1 MIGKIIMDNRETQS
15 SENRR
20 SRASQNPRRNAGR
33 RRRARQKAVARL
45 VMLCLLVLAVVVLLV
60 TCVRRHKSVKEA
72 ELKAQQEAKQKANEE
87 EVYPITLR
95 FAGDINFDDDYFPMQ
110 HFQEI
115 GAESISEVIDPEYVE
130 LMNKADVMWINNE
143 FCYTDSGEALAG
155 KAFTFSANPE
165 NIKYLKEL
173 GVDVAGLANNHVFDY
188 GEQGL
193 LDTLATLEAAKIPYV
208 GAGHDIKEAAS
219 PVYVKA
225 GPLTI
230 AYVAAERAE
239 KVQIVTQEA
248 TEDQPGVLR
257 CYENDRFIES
267 IREAAEKADYV
278 IALPHWGTEHATDLE
293 DVQKDGAR
301 AYIDAGADAVIG
313 AHPHIL
319 QGIEYYNG
327 KPIVYSLG
335 NFWFD
340 NYELYTMVA
349 ELQLSKVE
357 DKEGKESTD
366 GESDQDSKDGIFA
379 SLILYPGIQRNME
392 THPAADEEREEI
404 FRHLED
410 ISPQEIQIDEQ
421 GVVSGS

>member
-15 SENRR
+15 SKNRR
-20 SRASQNPRRNAGR
+20 SRPSQNPRRNAGR

-115 GAESISEVIDPEYVE
+115 GAESISEVIDPKYVE

-143 FCYTDSGEALAG
+143 FCYTDSGEPLAG

-165 NIKYLKEL
+165 NVKYLKEL

-267 IREAAEKADYV
+267 IREAAGKADYV

>member
-1 MIGKIIMDNRETQS
+1 MDNRETQS
-15 SENRR
+15 SKNRR
-20 SRASQNPRRNAGR
+20 SRPSQNPRRNAGR

-115 GAESISEVIDPEYVE
+115 GAESISEVIDPAYVE

-143 FCYTDSGEALAG
+143 FCYTDSGEPLAG

-165 NIKYLKEL
+165 NVKYLKEL

-267 IREAAEKADYV
+267 IREAAGKADYV
-278 IALPHWGTEHATDLE
+278 IALPHWGTEHATELE

>member
-1 MIGKIIMDNRETQS
+1 MDNRETQP

-20 SRASQNPRRNAGR
+20 MRSSQNSRRNEGR
-33 RRRARQKAVARL
+33 RRRARQRAIARF
-45 VMLCLLVLAVVVLLV
+45 VMLCLLLLAVVVLLV
-60 TCVRRHKSVKEA
+60 TCARRHKSMKAA
-72 ELKAQQEAKQKANEE
+72 ELKAQQEAEQKAKEE
-87 EVYPITLR
+87 QAFPITLR

-143 FCYTDSGEALAG
+143 FCYTDSGEPLAG
-155 KAFTFSANPE
+155 KAFTFAADPE
-165 NIKYLKEL
+165 NVKYLKEL

-193 LDTLATLEAAKIPYV
+193 LDTLATLGAAGIPYV
-208 GAGHDIKEAAS
+208 GAGHNINEAAS

-267 IREAAEKADYV
+267 IKEAAGKADYV
-278 IALPHWGTEHATDLE
+278 IALPHWGTEHATELE
-293 DVQKDGAR
+293 DVQTEGAR

-340 NYELYTMVA
+340 SYDLYTMVV
-349 ELQLSKVE
+349 ELRLSKDESVE
-357 DKEGKESTD
+357 
-366 GESDQDSKDGIFA
+366 
-379 SLILYPGIQRNME
+379 LIIYPGIQRNAE
-392 THPAADEEREEI
+392 THPANESERDEI

>member
-1 MIGKIIMDNRETQS
+1 MLGKIIMDNRETRS

-20 SRASQNPRRNAGR
+20 SRPSQNPGRNAGR
-33 RRRARQKAVARL
+33 RRRARQKAIARF
-45 VMLCLLVLAVVVLLV
+45 VILCLLLLAVVVLLV

-72 ELKAQQEAKQKANEE
+72 ELKAQQEAKQKVKEE

-95 FAGDINFDDDYFPMQ
+95 FAGDINFDDEYFPMQ

-130 LMNKADVMWINNE
+130 LMNKADVMWVNNE
-143 FCYTDSGEALAG
+143 FCYTDSGEPLAG

-165 NIKYLKEL
+165 NVKYLKEL

-193 LDTLATLEAAKIPYV
+193 LDTLATLEAAQIPYV
-208 GAGHDIKEAAS
+208 GAGHNINEAAS

-267 IREAAEKADYV
+267 IREAAGKADYV
-278 IALPHWGTEHATDLE
+278 IALPHWGTEHATELE

-349 ELQLSKVE
+349 ELRLSKDESVE
-357 DKEGKESTD
+357 
-366 GESDQDSKDGIFA
+366 
-379 SLILYPGIQRNME
+379 LIIYPGIQRNAE
-392 THPAADEEREEI
+392 THPANESERDEI

-410 ISPQEIQIDEQ
+410 VSPQEIQIDEQ

>member
-1 MIGKIIMDNRETQS
+1 MDNRETQS
-15 SENRR
+15 SKNRR
-20 SRASQNPRRNAGR
+20 SRPSQNPRRNAGR

-165 NIKYLKEL
+165 NVKYLKEL

-239 KVQIVTQEA
+239 KV
-248 TEDQPGVLR
+248 
-257 CYENDRFIES
+257 
-267 IREAAEKADYV
+267 
-278 IALPHWGTEHATDLE
+278 
-293 DVQKDGAR
+293 
-301 AYIDAGADAVIG
+301 
-313 AHPHIL
+313 
-319 QGIEYYNG
+319 
-327 KPIVYSLG
+327 
-335 NFWFD
+335 
-340 NYELYTMVA
+340 
-349 ELQLSKVE
+349 
-357 DKEGKESTD
+357 
-366 GESDQDSKDGIFA
+366 
-379 SLILYPGIQRNME
+379 
-392 THPAADEEREEI
+392 
-404 FRHLED
+404 
-410 ISPQEIQIDEQ
+410 
-421 GVVSGS
+421 

>member
-1 MIGKIIMDNRETQS
+1 MPGKVIMDNRETRS

-72 ELKAQQEAKQKANEE
+72 ELKAQQETKQKAKEE
-87 EVYPITLR
+87 EAYPITLR

-115 GAESISEVIDPEYVE
+115 GAESINEVIDPAYVE

-143 FCYTDSGEALAG
+143 FCYTDSGEPLAG

-165 NIKYLKEL
+165 NVKYLKEL

-208 GAGHDIKEAAS
+208 GAGHDINEAAS
-219 PVYVKA
+219 PAYVKA

-267 IREAAEKADYV
+267 IREAAGKADYV
-278 IALPHWGTEHATDLE
+278 IALPHWGTEHATELE
-293 DVQKDGAR
+293 DVQKEGAR

>member
-1 MIGKIIMDNRETQS
+1 MDNRETQP

-20 SRASQNPRRNAGR
+20 SQPSQNSRRNAGR
-33 RRRARQKAVARL
+33 RRRARKKTALRMAILLLLLLAAIILVICAR
-45 VMLCLLVLAVVVLLV
+45 
-60 TCVRRHKSVKEA
+60 HYKSEKEA
-72 ELKAQQEAKQKANEE
+72 ELKAKQKAQQEAEQKAKEE
-87 EVYPITLR
+87 QAFPITLR

-143 FCYTDSGEALAG
+143 FCYTDSGEPLAG
-155 KAFTFSANPE
+155 KAFTFAADPE
-165 NIKYLKEL
+165 NVKYLKEL

-193 LDTLATLEAAKIPYV
+193 LDTLATLGAAEIPYV

-267 IREAAEKADYV
+267 IKEAAGKADYV
-278 IALPHWGTEHATDLE
+278 IALPHWGTEHATELE
-293 DVQKDGAR
+293 DVQTDGAR

>member
-1 MIGKIIMDNRETQS
+1 MDNRETRS

-20 SRASQNPRRNAGR
+20 SRALQNSRRNAGR
-33 RRRARQKAVARL
+33 RRRARKKVALRIVILLLLLLAAIVL
-45 VMLCLLVLAVVVLLV
+45 VICA
-60 TCVRRHKSVKEA
+60 RHYKSEKEA
-72 ELKAQQEAKQKANEE
+72 ELKAQQEAEQKAKEE

-130 LMNKADVMWINNE
+130 LMNKADVMWVNNE
-143 FCYTDSGEALAG
+143 FCYTDSGEPLAG

-165 NIKYLKEL
+165 NVKYLKEL

-193 LDTLATLEAAKIPYV
+193 LDTLATLEAAQIPYV
-208 GAGHDIKEAAS
+208 GAGHNINEAAS

-248 TEDQPGVLR
+248 TENQPGVLR
-257 CYENDRFIES
+257 CYENDRFIQS
-267 IREAAEKADYV
+267 IKEAAEKADYV
-278 IALPHWGTEHATDLE
+278 IALPHWGTEHATELE

-349 ELQLSKVE
+349 ELRLSKDESVE
-357 DKEGKESTD
+357 
-366 GESDQDSKDGIFA
+366 
-379 SLILYPGIQRNME
+379 LIIYPGIQRNAE
-392 THPAADEEREEI
+392 THPANESERDEI

>member
-1 MIGKIIMDNRETQS
+1 MVGKVIMDNRETQS
-15 SENRR
+15 SKNRR
-20 SRASQNPRRNAGR
+20 SRPSQNPRRNAGR
-33 RRRARQKAVARL
+33 RRRARKKTALR
-45 VMLCLLVLAVVVLLV
+45 MVVLLLLLLAAIV
-60 TCVRRHKSVKEA
+60 LVICARHYKSEKEA
-72 ELKAQQEAKQKANEE
+72 ELKAQQEAEQRAKEE
-87 EVYPITLR
+87 EAFPITLR

-130 LMNKADVMWINNE
+130 LMNKADVMWVNNE
-143 FCYTDSGEALAG
+143 FCYTDSGEPLAG

-165 NIKYLKEL
+165 NVIYLKEL
-173 GVDVAGLANNHVFDY
+173 GVDVAVLENHHVFDY

-267 IREAAEKADYV
+267 NREAAGKADYV
-278 IALPHWGTEHATDLE
+278 IALPHWGTEHATELE

-349 ELQLSKVE
+349 ELRLSKDESVE
-357 DKEGKESTD
+357 
-366 GESDQDSKDGIFA
+366 
-379 SLILYPGIQRNME
+379 LILYPGIQRNME
-392 THPAADEEREEI
+392 THPAADEERDEI

>member
-1 MIGKIIMDNRETQS
+1 
-15 SENRR
+15 
-20 SRASQNPRRNAGR
+20 
-33 RRRARQKAVARL
+33 
-45 VMLCLLVLAVVVLLV
+45 MLCLLVLAVVVLLV

-72 ELKAQQEAKQKANEE
+72 ELKAQQEAKQKAKEE
-87 EVYPITLR
+87 EAYPITLR

-115 GAESISEVIDPEYVE
+115 GAESISEVIDPAYVE
-130 LMNKADVMWINNE
+130 LMNKADVMWVNNE
-143 FCYTDSGEALAG
+143 FCYTDSGEPLVG

-165 NIKYLKEL
+165 NVKYLKEL

-267 IREAAEKADYV
+267 IREAAGKADYV
-278 IALPHWGTEHATDLE
+278 IALPHWGTEHATELE

-349 ELQLSKVE
+349 ELRLSKAE

-366 GESDQDSKDGIFA
+366 GDRDLDSQGGISV
-379 SLILYPGIQRNME
+379 SLIIYPGIQRNME

-410 ISPQEIQIDEQ
+410 ISLQEIQIDEQ

>member
-1 MIGKIIMDNRETQS
+1 
-15 SENRR
+15 
-20 SRASQNPRRNAGR
+20 
-33 RRRARQKAVARL
+33 
-45 VMLCLLVLAVVVLLV
+45 MLCLLVLAVVVLLV

-72 ELKAQQEAKQKANEE
+72 ELKAQQEAKQKAKEE
-87 EVYPITLR
+87 EAYPITLR

-115 GAESISEVIDPEYVE
+115 GAESISEVIDPAYVE

-165 NIKYLKEL
+165 NVKYLKEL

-248 TEDQPGVLR
+248 TENQPGVLR

-267 IREAAEKADYV
+267 IREAAGKADYV
-278 IALPHWGTEHATDLE
+278 IALPHWGTEHATELE
-293 DVQKDGAR
+293 DVQTAGAR

-327 KPIVYSLG
+327 KPIVH
-335 NFWFD
+335 
-340 NYELYTMVA
+340 
-349 ELQLSKVE
+349 
-357 DKEGKESTD
+357 D
-366 GESDQDSKDGIFA
+366 GRG
-379 SLILYPGIQRNME
+379 
-392 THPAADEEREEI
+392 AAVIKSR
-404 FRHLED
+404 R
-410 ISPQEIQIDEQ
+410 Q
-421 GVVSGS
+421 GR

>member
-1 MIGKIIMDNRETQS
+1 M
-15 SENRR
+15 
-20 SRASQNPRRNAGR
+20 
-33 RRRARQKAVARL
+33 
-45 VMLCLLVLAVVVLLV
+45 VVLLLLLLAAIV
-60 TCVRRHKSVKEA
+60 LVICARHYKSEKEA
-72 ELKAQQEAKQKANEE
+72 ELKAQQEAEQKAKEE
-87 EVYPITLR
+87 EAFPITLR

-130 LMNKADVMWINNE
+130 LMNKADVMWVNNE
-143 FCYTDSGEALAG
+143 FCYTDSGEPLAG

-165 NIKYLKEL
+165 NVKYLKEL

-267 IREAAEKADYV
+267 IREAAGKADYV
-278 IALPHWGTEHATDLE
+278 IALPHWGTEHATELE

-349 ELQLSKVE
+349 ELRLSKDESVE
-357 DKEGKESTD
+357 
-366 GESDQDSKDGIFA
+366 
-379 SLILYPGIQRNME
+379 LIIYPGIQRNAE
-392 THPAADEEREEI
+392 THPANESERDEI

>member
-1 MIGKIIMDNRETQS
+1 MDRQKYN
-15 SENRR
+15 
-20 SRASQNPRRNAGR
+20 QNNKKR
-33 RRRARQKAVARL
+33 RRRKKQRRMPRL
-45 VMLCLLVLAVVVLLV
+45 LIVLCLFLLAILLV
-60 TCVRRHKSVKEA
+60 TCIRNRKSLTVKSLEKV
-72 ELKAQQEAKQKANEE
+72 EETIRQESKKDIS
-87 EVYPITLR
+87 VSLR

-115 GAESISEVIDPEYVE
+115 GAESVSEVIDPEFVD

-143 FCYTDSGEALAG
+143 FCYTDSGEPLAG
-155 KAFTFSANPE
+155 KAFTFSADPE
-165 NIKYLKEL
+165 NVKYMKEL
-173 GVDVAGLANNHVFDY
+173 GIDVAGLANNHVFDY
-188 GEQGL
+188 GEQGF
-193 LDTLATLEAAKIPYV
+193 LDTLDTLKKAKIPYV

-267 IREAAEKADYV
+267 IKEAAKKADYV
-278 IALPHWGTEHATDLE
+278 IALPHWGTEHSTELE
-293 DVQKDGAR
+293 EAQTDGAR

-319 QGIEYYNG
+319 QGIEYYKG

-349 ELQLSKVE
+349 ELSISRK
-357 DKEGKESTD
+357 S
-366 GESDQDSKDGIFA
+366 GEEQKTE
-379 SLILYPGIQRNME
+379 LIIYPGIQRNAE
-392 THPAADEEREEI
+392 THPASESERDEI
-404 FRHLED
+404 FRHLEN
-410 ISPQEIQIDEQ
+410 ISPQKIRIDEK
-421 GVVSGS
+421 GVVNNDS

>member
-1 MIGKIIMDNRETQS
+1 M
-15 SENRR
+15 
-20 SRASQNPRRNAGR
+20 
-33 RRRARQKAVARL
+33 
-45 VMLCLLVLAVVVLLV
+45 
-60 TCVRRHKSVKEA
+60 
-72 ELKAQQEAKQKANEE
+72 
-87 EVYPITLR
+87 
-95 FAGDINFDDDYFPMQ
+95 
-110 HFQEI
+110 
-115 GAESISEVIDPEYVE
+115 
-130 LMNKADVMWINNE
+130 
-143 FCYTDSGEALAG
+143 
-155 KAFTFSANPE
+155 
-165 NIKYLKEL
+165 
-173 GVDVAGLANNHVFDY
+173 AGLANNHVFDY

-267 IREAAEKADYV
+267 IREAAGKADYV
-278 IALPHWGTEHATDLE
+278 IALPHWGTEHATELE

-340 NYELYTMVA
+340 NYELYTMVV
-349 ELQLSKVE
+349 ELRLSR
-357 DKEGKESTD
+357 DESVD
-366 GESDQDSKDGIFA
+366 
-379 SLILYPGIQRNME
+379 LIIYPGIQRNME

>member
-1 MIGKIIMDNRETQS
+1 
-15 SENRR
+15 
-20 SRASQNPRRNAGR
+20 
-33 RRRARQKAVARL
+33 
-45 VMLCLLVLAVVVLLV
+45 
-60 TCVRRHKSVKEA
+60 
-72 ELKAQQEAKQKANEE
+72 
-87 EVYPITLR
+87 
-95 FAGDINFDDDYFPMQ
+95 MQ

-115 GAESISEVIDPEYVE
+115 GAESISDVIDPEFVE

-143 FCYTDSGEALAG
+143 FCYTDSGEPLAG
-155 KAFTFSANPE
+155 KTFTFSANLE
-165 NIKYLKEL
+165 NVKYLKEL

-193 LDTLATLEAAKIPYV
+193 LDTLDTLKEAKIPYV

-267 IREAAEKADYV
+267 IKEAAKKADYV
-278 IALPHWGTEHATDLE
+278 IALPHWGTEHSTELE
-293 DVQKDGAR
+293 DAQTDGAR

-319 QGIEYYNG
+319 QGLEYYKG

-340 NYELYTMVA
+340 SYELYTMVV
-349 ELQLSKVE
+349 ELRLSK
-357 DKEGKESTD
+357 DQSADGDGKANED
-366 GESDQDSKDGIFA
+366 GETSEDGKAGASGEEKSKSKLSA
-379 SLILYPGIQRNME
+379 QLIIYPGIQSNAE
-392 THPAADEEREEI
+392 THPADESERDEI
-404 FRHLED
+404 FRHLEG
-410 ISPQEIQIDEQ
+410 ISPQEIRIDEQ
-421 GVVSGS
+421 GVVSGP

>member
-1 MIGKIIMDNRETQS
+1 MDNRGTQPNQ
-15 SENRR
+15 NRR
-20 SRASQNPRRNAGR
+20 SRSSQNARRHAGR
-33 RRRARQKAVARL
+33 RHRAKRQAVLRVVIL
-45 VMLCLLVLAVVVLLV
+45 FLLLLAVIVLLV
-60 TCVRRHKSVKEA
+60 TCVRHRKSMKAA
-72 ELKAQQEAKQKANEE
+72 ELKAQQEAEQKAREE
-87 EVYPITLR
+87 KAYPITLR

-143 FCYTDSGEALAG
+143 FCYTDSGEPLAG
-155 KAFTFSANPE
+155 KAFTFAADPKNV
-165 NIKYLKEL
+165 KYLREL

-193 LDTLATLEAAKIPYV
+193 LDTLATLKEAKIPYV

-225 GPLTI
+225 GPLKI

-267 IREAAEKADYV
+267 IKEAAGKADYV
-278 IALPHWGTEHATDLE
+278 IALPHWGTEHATELE
-293 DVQKDGAR
+293 DVQTDGAR

-313 AHPHIL
+313 AHPHVL

-349 ELQLSKVE
+349 ELRLSR
-357 DKEGKESTD
+357 DESA
-366 GESDQDSKDGIFA
+366 E
-379 SLILYPGIQRNME
+379 LIIYPGIQRNAE
-392 THPAADEEREEI
+392 THPANESERDEI
-404 FRHLED
+404 FRHLES
-410 ISPQEIQIDEQ
+410 ISPQAIVID
-421 GVVSGS
+421 GDGLVSPGE